1 MLKEYCDCK
10 DDRISIGKKRPSI
23 MVVEA
28 FDRPTDNHTPKKLK
42 EESPY

>member
-1 MLKEYCDCK
+1 
-10 DDRISIGKKRPSI
+10 

-28 FDRPTDNHTPKKLK
+28 FDRPTDHHTPKKLK